1 MGRDI
6 HHPRRQRPVCTGLA
20 RPRAW
25 SRQARQTD
33 RCGGAGRRAPSV
45 GDRGGKGGWATNVK
59 GTGCG
64 WPGRHSGNAAV
75 HTCARSRCAVGV
87 AAAVAVGGGRR
98 GSVAAAA
105 TVSPPLSPCACT
117 NKASAPHPMEPAGAL
132 PPRRRRARVEW
143 GGGGG
148 SGGKHGQGVPW
159 AEARVGGGGDEGARA
174 PATDTGLPWSMRA
187 AMRGWCKR
195 PPRPPPPPS
204 ALTCAPRTG
213 GRGGPR
219 LWGRG
224 RGGSLGRPCRAGV
237 CRGGGAPPRQ
247 EGTTLPPLEP
257 PPHPEA
263 GGGGVGGAAA
273 AGFPPDHA
281 RTGQPP
287 PQHRHT
293 GAPAGRRSALANQAG
308 GGGGSSWRARARPAS
323 RSARFSRQPKKSGTL
338 AAAGLSRVWGGRRGG
353 RRRGGEQR
361 GDGMTPVLV
370 WWPWCGLVGGDGIS
384 LRIWPAQTAKR
395 RPLLGVVSP
404 ASLPFLGLDF
414 WQQTVSSPA
423 GRQVVVDP
431 TWRLRCEQPRG
442 TRVLYI
448 PPKPYFVSFRGPL
461 FKSMR

>member
-1 MGRDI
+1 MGGTRERGRQPPIPVYRGQCERQCGDGASA
-6 HHPRRQRPVCTGLA
+6 PR
-20 RPRAW
+20 
-25 SRQARQTD
+25 
-33 RCGGAGRRAPSV
+33 GRRPPQAPSRAR
-45 GDRGGKGGWATNVK
+45 RGQA
-59 GTGCG
+59 
-64 WPGRHSGNAAV
+64 
-75 HTCARSRCAVGV
+75 
-87 AAAVAVGGGRR
+87 AAAV
-98 GSVAAAA
+98 
-105 TVSPPLSPCACT
+105 
-117 NKASAPHPMEPAGAL
+117 
-132 PPRRRRARVEW
+132 RVC
-143 GGGGG
+143 GGGGAVAP
-148 SGGKHGQGVPW
+148 SGDRAVP
-159 AEARVGGGGDEGARA
+159 G
-174 PATDTGLPWSMRA
+174 
-187 AMRGWCKR
+187 
-195 PPRPPPPPS
+195 
-204 ALTCAPRTG
+204 CAG
-213 GRGGPR
+213 
-219 LWGRG
+219 
-224 RGGSLGRPCRAGV
+224 
-237 CRGGGAPPRQ
+237 GGGAPPRQ

-273 AGFPPDHA
+273 AGFPPPPHDHA

-431 TWRLRCEQPRG
+431 TWRMRCEQPRG

-448 PPKPYFVSFRGPL
+448 PPKPYVVSFRGPL

>member
-1 MGRDI
+1 MSVGTPATTMGRDI

-64 WPGRHSGNAAV
+64 WPGRQSGNAAV

-224 RGGSLGRPCRAGV
+224 RGGSLRRPCRAGV
-237 CRGGGAPPRQ
+237 CRGGGGTPSSRGDDAPAAR
-247 EGTTLPPLEP
+247 
-257 PPHPEA
+257 
-263 GGGGVGGAAA
+263 AAA
-273 AGFPPDHA
+273 P
-281 RTGQPP
+281 
-287 PQHRHT
+287 
-293 GAPAGRRSALANQAG
+293 
-308 GGGGSSWRARARPAS
+308 
-323 RSARFSRQPKKSGTL
+323 SG
-338 AAAGLSRVWGGRRGG
+338 GG
-353 RRRGGEQR
+353 RRRGGR
-361 GDGMTPVLV
+361 GGRRGLPSPPSRPRTHGAAATTASPHGRPSWPTLCPGQPGRRRGGLQLASAGEAGVPVRSFLAPAKKI
-370 WWPWCGLVGGDGIS
+370 WNSGGGRSIS
-384 LRIWPAQTAKR
+384 S
-395 RPLLGVVSP
+395 LG
-404 ASLPFLGLDF
+404 
-414 WQQTVSSPA
+414 
-423 GRQVVVDP
+423 R
-431 TWRLRCEQPRG
+431 
-442 TRVLYI
+442 
-448 PPKPYFVSFRGPL
+448 
-461 FKSMR
+461 